1 MSRFTTP
8 TFDDF
13 VDGAIPQW
21 FVTRFKNSLSASVC
35 PSNAVGTAT
44 DRNVDPAI
52 TAISTTLAGAAGV
65 CNTPT
70 HLDWSAKVGG
80 MVFRAEIEN
89 NTAGNLSVDLEFYR
103 AVYGD
108 SGSVEDWQLF
118 KGVPGVTTGE
128 EIRLATSQ
136 SRIFVRISG
145 ITNPDSDAQLY
156 LSARM
161 ASPDEVSGGGDLDID
176 EGIPARGMF
185 GWNTSLSPAR
195 WVRMVVGAA
204 GFPIVEARQAVAALL
219 NCTEASAA
227 TILTNVVNI
236 LTQATTTATQTTN
249 TATSTASID
258 TELQTVIE
266 DHDAVQAD
274 AAIVKVG
281 GLAHAGTP
289 AAVIAGDNAQ
299 MAFDATQS
307 QRVYNSQSTHY
318 SNDSATTRE
327 TPASGINEGSTQIA
341 DDAATPLAASSTP
354 CIEVTVQNQTGNDPI
369 GIGGST
375 IAAIANDGILL
386 IGGAS
391 ITLKIDDVN
400 KVNAWATTDLERLDY
415 TYLTRA

>member
-13 VDGAIPQW
+13 VDGNIPQW
-21 FVTRFKNSLSASVC
+21 FVTRFKNSLSAATC

-44 DRNVDPAI
+44 DRNIDPAI

-108 SGSVEDWQLF
+108 SGSVEDWQLM
-118 KGVPGVTTGE
+118 KSVPGVTAGE

-136 SRIFVRISG
+136 SRIFVRVSG

-161 ASPDEVSGGGDLDID
+161 ASPEEVGGGGDLDID
-176 EGIPARGMF
+176 EGIPARGMN
-185 GWNTSLSPAR
+185 GWSDTLSR
-195 WVRMVVGAA
+195 WVRWAVGAA
-204 GFPIVEARQAVAALL
+204 GFPIVEARQATANLL

-266 DHDAVQAD
+266 DHDAVHSD

-281 GLAHAGTP
+281 GKAWAGVPT
-289 AAVIAGDNAQ
+289 AVVGGDVCETAY
-299 MAFDATQS
+299 DVTGS
-307 QRVYNSQSTHY
+307 QRMYPSNALNYT
-318 SNDSATTRE
+318 NDSATTRE
-327 TPASGINEGSTQIA
+327 TPASGIGQGTKQITSA
-341 DDAATPLAASSTP
+341 GAIALVATSTP
-354 CIEVTVQNQTGNDPI
+354 CIEVTVQNRTGNSPMTVGDSALLAVP
-369 GIGGST
+369 G
-375 IAAIANDGILL
+375 DGDVL

-391 ITLKIDDVN
+391 ITLKIDDVA
-400 KVNAWATTDLERLDY
+400 KVFMRATVNLESANF
-415 TYLTRA
+415 TFLTRA